1 VFNLVYLGF
10 YFLPWFFKAPSYQ
23 DVIAATIAIG
33 VFVPIFI
40 HGFHQSGL
48 SCLRYVAATSLIG
61 FAVSPFFG
69 THGIFHIYAM
79 SQLGNMRPERTAWIS
94 AVGLTI
100 VFSVFALLTQ
110 MTWWDFG
117 FPILMG
123 IVTMI
128 SMISQSD
135 RVEQNELLERSIDLE
150 QHLATLAERER
161 IAQDLHDLL
170 GQTLT
175 MVSLKSE
182 LAERLLDEKPS
193 MAKQELSE
201 IRDATKT
208 ALRDMRQAVTGM
220 NSTTLKA
227 ELQQAKRVLSAA
239 NIALTVRG
247 DIPSF
252 NAEVDNEL
260 GLSVREAM
268 TNVVRHSLAK
278 KATFNILQVDDN
290 VIIDV
295 EDDGNAGL
303 IVEGSGLSGLIKRIQ
318 KLGGTAHL
326 EQNPGLKISMQI
338 PYAND

>member
-1 VFNLVYLGF
+1 MKKLRLKSTEKSKKPFAERPVFNLVYLGF

-161 IAQDLHDLL
+161 I
-170 GQTLT
+170 
-175 MVSLKSE
+175 
-182 LAERLLDEKPS
+182 
-193 MAKQELSE
+193 ELSE

-227 ELQQAKRVLSAA
+227 ELHQAKRVLSAA

-252 NAEVDNEL
+252 KAEDDNEL